1 MNNYI
6 INPAVFYWINV
17 LGTLQTLFAIAGSFL
32 IVASIVFVDCY
43 YYQKNNAIDYN
54 YKWDTKAAE
63 HVKVKV
69 IDDDKMTIAK
79 TFLKWAKI
87 TSVFGIIFV
96 TASIFIPGK
105 VTSIEMLIART
116 ATFDNVNMT
125 VDGIKEL
132 VDYIINAIKSVV

>member
-32 IVASIVFVDCY
+32 IVAGIIFVFGY
-43 YYQKNNAIDYN
+43 YYQKNEAIDY
-54 YKWDTKAAE
+54 KWDSEARE
-63 HVKVKV
+63 HVKV
-69 IDDDKMTIAK
+69 IDDDTMTIAK

-87 TSVFGIIFV
+87 TSVLSIIFII
-96 TASIFIPGK
+96 ASIFIPGK
-105 VTSIEMLIART
+105 VTSIEMLVART

-125 VDGIKEL
+125 VDGVKEL
-132 VDYIINAIKSVV
+132 VDYIINAIKSAV

>member
-32 IVASIVFVDCY
+32 IVASIIFISCY
-43 YYQKNNAIDYN
+43 YYQKNEAIDY
-54 YKWDTKAAE
+54 KWDDKAA
-63 HVKVKV
+63 KNVKV
-69 IDDDKMTIAK
+69 IDDDDMEIAK
-79 TFLKWAKI
+79 TWLKWAKI
-87 TSVFGIIFV
+87 TIPFGIIFV
-96 TASIFIPGK
+96 IASIFIPGK

>member
-6 INPAVFYWINV
+6 IDPAVFYWINV
-17 LGTLQTLFAIAGSFL
+17 LGTLQTLFAIIGAFLSIAG
-32 IVASIVFVDCY
+32 IVFVGCY
-43 YYQKNNAIDYN
+43 YYQKNNAID

-69 IDDDKMTIAK
+69 IDDDTMTIAK

-87 TSVFGIIFV
+87 TSVFGIIFIIV
-96 TASIFIPGK
+96 SIFIPGK
-105 VTSIEMLIART
+105 VTSIEMLVART

-132 VDYIINAIKSVV
+132 VDYIINAIKSAI

>member
-32 IVASIVFVDCY
+32 IVAGIIFVFGY
-43 YYQKNNAIDYN
+43 YYQKNEAIDY
-54 YKWDTKAAE
+54 KWDSEARE
-63 HVKVKV
+63 HVKV
-69 IDDDKMTIAK
+69 IDNDTMTIAK

-87 TSVFGIIFV
+87 TSVFGIIFII
-96 TASIFIPGK
+96 ASIFIPGK

-132 VDYIINAIKSVV
+132 VDYIINAIKSAI